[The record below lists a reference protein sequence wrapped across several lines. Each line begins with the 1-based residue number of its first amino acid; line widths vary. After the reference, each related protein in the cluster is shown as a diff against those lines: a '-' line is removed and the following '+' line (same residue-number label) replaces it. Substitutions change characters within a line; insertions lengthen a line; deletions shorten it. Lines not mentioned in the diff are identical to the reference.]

1 MAFSKVPA
9 KLDQDVEY
17 SPYAMKV
24 ASSPAAADVSP
35 RAARRHRGANIR
47 LDQATGEAGNGVF
60 EGPCKA

>member
-1 MAFSKVPA
+1 MVFSKVPA
-9 KLDQDVEY
+9 KPDQDVEY
-17 SPYAMKV
+17 SSYAMKV

-35 RAARRHRGANIR
+35 RAARRHRGANTR